1 MTDIKKKHFENGRNY
16 ENLKINFIHVPSG
29 QTVSFLPYVTA
40 YEDKYDQQWSPVE
53 VFGRMDAI
61 KNFRRTS
68 RIITLAWDVP
78 SETYE
83 AALANIRTCS
93 DFIKMNYPVYRR
105 TKTGQ
110 DPSSAIPDIM
120 NDPIIQESLDFAGVE
135 EDQQVKDLKAKL
147 NKINALANVF
157 EPTANLKN
165 ARIITSPPIIGI
177 KYGNFLNDPNKPGD
191 YLYGTLTGMSYKPD
205 LEMGVWTADGIA
217 EKNKDKPVAFLPKVV
232 SFNITFEVIHTHGL
246 GYSFENRDGQNRA
259 QPRSNYPFQTSKRY
273 NDK

>member
-40 YEDKYDQQWSPVE
+40 YEDKYDQQWNPVE

-61 KNFRRTS
+61 KNFKRTS

-93 DFIKMNYPVYRR
+93 DFIKMNYPVYRK

-110 DPSSAIPDIM
+110 DQPSAIPDIM
-120 NDPIIQESLDFAGVE
+120 NDPIIKSILQEQGEKRRVKELRVKLD
-135 EDQQVKDLKAKL
+135 KL
-147 NKINALANVF
+147 NALANVL
-157 EPTANLKN
+157 EPTANLKD

-177 KYGNFLNDPNKPGD
+177 KYGNFLNDPNTKS

-205 LEMGVWTADGIA
+205 LEMGVWTADGQA
-217 EKNKDKPVAFLPKVV
+217 EKNTNKPVAFLPKVV

-246 GYSFENRDGQNRA
+246 GYSYENIDGVNRA

>member
-1 MTDIKKKHFENGRNY
+1 MTDIKNKYFKTGSSY
-16 ENLKINFIHVPSG
+16 ENLKIKFIHVASG
-29 QTVSFLPYVTA
+29 QTVSFLPYVTD

-61 KNFRRTS
+61 KNFKRTS
-68 RIITLAWDVP
+68 RIITLGWDVP
-78 SETYE
+78 SENYE
-83 AALANIRTCS
+83 AALENIRTCS
-93 DFIKMNYPVYRR
+93 DFIKMNYPVYRK
-105 TKTGQ
+105 TKTEPPPNITNILE
-110 DPSSAIPDIM
+110 DPLIK
-120 NDPIIQESLDFAGVE
+120 SLIEVGGE
-135 EDQQVKDLKAKL
+135 TTQVKELKAKL
-147 NKINALANVF
+147 DKLNSLASVF

-205 LEMGVWTADGIA
+205 LEMGVWTINGDA

-246 GYSFENRDGQNRA
+246 GYSYENRDQQNRA
-259 QPRSNYPFQTSKRY
+259 QPRSNYPFQTKKRY
-273 NDK
+273 TDK